1 HMKKR
6 KKLIIWIIVLAV
18 FGSGIYYYLKPKDV
32 GPEYTTEKAIRTDLQ
47 QTVSVTGEVV
57 DIVKADVSPE
67 ISGTTEELAVKV
79 GDRVE
84 KGQKIAKI
92 NDSVVRS
99 QLNEA
104 LIALQIQQEQL
115 DLKRRKWDTLKPEE
129 KEAAKLAVESARAT
143 TWTLQKQMK
152 KNIVYAPIDG
162 IIAKKYLEEGE
173 MATMGKPL
181 VTISGEKG
189 FEIEA
194 DVPESDIDKIKIGQK
209 GQATFDAFLSDEIFE
224 FEVTEVEPTAT
235 IIQDVVY
242 YRVTFKILTE
252 EKRIK
257 SGMSTDIDI
266 LTAEKKD
273 VLAVSNQAIKNEDGK
288 RYVEILETGTDQ
300 QKTVRRAGVKAGLRG
315 DSGLT
320 EIVSGLSEGE
330 EVITFV
336 KESK

>member
-1 HMKKR
+1 M
-6 KKLIIWIIVLAV
+6 AV

-67 ISGTTEELAVKV
+67 MSGMTEELAVKV

-92 NDSVVRS
+92 NDSVVRA

-143 TWTLQKQMK
+143 TWTLQQQMK

-173 MATMGKPL
+173 MAAMGKPL

-242 YRVTFKILTE
+242 YRVTFKLLTE

-288 RYVEILETGTDQ
+288 RYVEILEIDADQ
-300 QKTVRRAGVKAGLRG
+300 QKTVKRADVKAGLRG

>member
-1 HMKKR
+1 M
-6 KKLIIWIIVLAV
+6 AV
-18 FGSGIYYYLKPKDV
+18 FGSGIYYYLKPKET

-67 ISGTTEELAVKV
+67 MSGMTEELAVKV

-92 NDSVVRS
+92 NDSVVRA

-143 TWTLQKQMK
+143 TWTLQQQMK

-173 MATMGKPL
+173 MAAMGKPL

-194 DVPESDIDKIKIGQK
+194 DVPESDIDKIKIDQK

-242 YRVTFKILTE
+242 YRVTFKLLTE

-288 RYVEILETGTDQ
+288 RYVEILEIDADQ
-300 QKTVRRAGVKAGLRG
+300 QKTVKRADVKAGLRG

>member
-1 HMKKR
+1 MKKR

-67 ISGTTEELAVKV
+67 INGTTEELAVKV

-92 NDSVVRS
+92 NDSVVRA

-115 DLKRRKWDTLKPEE
+115 DLKRRKWDELKPEE
-129 KEAAKLAVESARAT
+129 REVAKLAVESARAT

-224 FEVTEVEPTAT
+224 FEITEVEPTAT
-235 IIQDVVY
+235 IIQDVIY

-300 QKTVRRAGVKAGLRG
+300 QKTVRRAGIKAGLRG

-336 KESK
+336 KEEK

>member
-1 HMKKR
+1 M
-6 KKLIIWIIVLAV
+6 AV
-18 FGSGIYYYLKPKDV
+18 FGSGIYYYLKPKET

-67 ISGTTEELAVKV
+67 MSGMTEELAVKV

-92 NDSVVRS
+92 NDSVVRA

-143 TWTLQKQMK
+143 TWTLQQQMK

-173 MATMGKPL
+173 MAAMGKPL

-209 GQATFDAFLSDEIFE
+209 GQATFDAFLSDEIFA

-242 YRVTFKILTE
+242 YRVTFKLLTE

-288 RYVEILETGTDQ
+288 RYVEILEIDADQ
-300 QKTVRRAGVKAGLRG
+300 QKTVKRADVKAGLRG

>member
-1 HMKKR
+1 MKKR
-6 KKLIIWIIVLAV
+6 KKILIWVTLLAV
-18 FGSGIYYYLKPKDV
+18 LGAGAFYYFKPKDT
-32 GPEYTTEKAIRTDLQ
+32 GPEYTTEKAIRTDLK

-67 ISGTTEELAVKV
+67 ISGTVEELVIEV
-79 GDRVE
+79 GDRIE

-92 NDSVVRS
+92 NDSVVRA
-99 QLNEA
+99 QLNET

-115 DLKRRKWDTLKPEE
+115 DLKRRKWDELKPEE
-129 KEAAKLAVESARAT
+129 REAAKLAVESARAA

-162 IIAKKYLEEGE
+162 VIAKKYLAQGE

-224 FEVTEVEPTAT
+224 FEVTEIEPAAT

-252 EKRIK
+252 DERIK

-273 VLAVSNQAIKNEDGK
+273 VLAISNQAIKNEDGK
-288 RYVEILETGTDQ
+288 RYVEILEIGADQ
-300 QKTVRRAGVKAGLRG
+300 EKTVRRADVKAGLRG

-320 EIVSGLSEGE
+320 EIVTGLNGGE
-330 EVITFV
+330 EVVTFT
-336 KESK
+336 KEGK

>member
-1 HMKKR
+1 MKKR

-300 QKTVRRAGVKAGLRG
+300 QKIVKRADVKAGLRG

>member
-1 HMKKR
+1 MKKR

-67 ISGTTEELAVKV
+67 MSGTTEELAVKV

-92 NDSVVRS
+92 NDSVVRA

-143 TWTLQKQMK
+143 TWTLQQQMK

-173 MATMGKPL
+173 MAAMGKPL

-242 YRVTFKILTE
+242 YRVTFKLLTE

-288 RYVEILETGTDQ
+288 RYVEILEIDADQ
-300 QKTVRRAGVKAGLRG
+300 QKTVKRADVKAGLRG

>member
-1 HMKKR
+1 MKKR

>member
-1 HMKKR
+1 M
-6 KKLIIWIIVLAV
+6 
-18 FGSGIYYYLKPKDV
+18 
-32 GPEYTTEKAIRTDLQ
+32 
-47 QTVSVTGEVV
+47 
-57 DIVKADVSPE
+57 
-67 ISGTTEELAVKV
+67 
-79 GDRVE
+79 E

-92 NDSVVRS
+92 NDSVVRA

-143 TWTLQKQMK
+143 TWTLQQQMK

-173 MATMGKPL
+173 MAAMGKPL

-194 DVPESDIDKIKIGQK
+194 DVPESDIDKIKISQK

-242 YRVTFKILTE
+242 YRVTFKLLTE

-288 RYVEILETGTDQ
+288 RYVEILEIDADQ
-300 QKTVRRAGVKAGLRG
+300 QRTVKRADVKAGLRG

>member
-1 HMKKR
+1 MKKR
-6 KKLIIWIIVLAV
+6 KKLIIWIIILAV
-18 FGSGIYYYLKPKDV
+18 FGSGIYYYLKPKET

-67 ISGTTEELAVKV
+67 MSGTTEELAVKV

-92 NDSVVRS
+92 NDSVVRA

-143 TWTLQKQMK
+143 TWTLQQQMK

-173 MATMGKPL
+173 MAAMGKPL

-242 YRVTFKILTE
+242 YRVTFKLLTE

-288 RYVEILETGTDQ
+288 RYVEILEIDADQ
-300 QKTVRRAGVKAGLRG
+300 QKTVKRADVKAGLRG

>member
-1 HMKKR
+1 M
-6 KKLIIWIIVLAV
+6 AV
-18 FGSGIYYYLKPKDV
+18 FGSGIYYYLKPKET

-67 ISGTTEELAVKV
+67 MSGMTEELAVKV

-92 NDSVVRS
+92 NDSVVRA

-143 TWTLQKQMK
+143 TWTLQQQMK

-173 MATMGKPL
+173 MAAMGKPL

-224 FEVTEVEPTAT
+224 FEVAEVEPTAT

-242 YRVTFKILTE
+242 YRVTFKLLTE

-288 RYVEILETGTDQ
+288 RYVEILEIDADQ
-300 QKTVRRAGVKAGLRG
+300 QKTVKRADVKAGLRG

>member
-1 HMKKR
+1 MKKR
-6 KKLIIWIIVLAV
+6 KKLIIWIIILAV

-92 NDSVVRS
+92 NDSVVRA
-99 QLNEA
+99 QLSEA

-288 RYVEILETGTDQ
+288 RYVEILEIDADQ
-300 QKTVRRAGVKAGLRG
+300 QKTVKRADVKAGLRG

>member
-1 HMKKR
+1 M
-6 KKLIIWIIVLAV
+6 AV
-18 FGSGIYYYLKPKDV
+18 FGSGIYYYLKPKET

-67 ISGTTEELAVKV
+67 MSGTTEELAVKV

-92 NDSVVRS
+92 NDSVVRA

-143 TWTLQKQMK
+143 TWTLQQQMK

-173 MATMGKPL
+173 MAAMGKPL

-242 YRVTFKILTE
+242 YRVTFKLLTE

-288 RYVEILETGTDQ
+288 RYVEILEIDADQ
-300 QKTVRRAGVKAGLRG
+300 QKTVKRADVKAGLRG

>member
-1 HMKKR
+1 MKKR
-6 KKLIIWIIVLAV
+6 KKLIIWIIILAV
-18 FGSGIYYYLKPKDV
+18 FGSGIYYYLKPKET

-67 ISGTTEELAVKV
+67 MSGTTEELAVKV
-79 GDRVE
+79 GDRVK

-92 NDSVVRS
+92 NDSVVRA

-143 TWTLQKQMK
+143 TWTLQQQMK

-173 MATMGKPL
+173 MAAMGKPL

-242 YRVTFKILTE
+242 YRVTFKLLTE

-288 RYVEILETGTDQ
+288 RYVEILEIDADQ
-300 QKTVRRAGVKAGLRG
+300 QKTVKRADVKAGLRG

>member
-1 HMKKR
+1 MKKR

-67 ISGTTEELAVKV
+67 INGTTEELAVKV

-92 NDSVVRS
+92 NDSVVRA

-115 DLKRRKWDTLKPEE
+115 DLKRRKWDELKPEE
-129 KEAAKLAVESARAT
+129 REVAKLAVESARAT

-224 FEVTEVEPTAT
+224 FEITEVEPTAT
-235 IIQDVVY
+235 IIQDVIY

-300 QKTVRRAGVKAGLRG
+300 QKTVRRAGIKAGLRG

>member
-1 HMKKR
+1 M
-6 KKLIIWIIVLAV
+6 AV
-18 FGSGIYYYLKPKDV
+18 FGSGIYYYLKPKET

-67 ISGTTEELAVKV
+67 MSGMTEELAVKV

-92 NDSVVRS
+92 NDSVVRA

-143 TWTLQKQMK
+143 TWTLQQQMK

-173 MATMGKPL
+173 MAAMGKPL

-242 YRVTFKILTE
+242 YRVTFKLLTE

-288 RYVEILETGTDQ
+288 RYVEILEIDADQ
-300 QKTVRRAGVKAGLRG
+300 QKTVKRADVKAGLRG

>member
-1 HMKKR
+1 MKKR

-67 ISGTTEELAVKV
+67 INGTTEELAVKV
-79 GDRVE
+79 GDRVK

-92 NDSVVRS
+92 NDSVVRA

-143 TWTLQKQMK
+143 TWTLQQQMK

-173 MATMGKPL
+173 MAAMGKPL

-242 YRVTFKILTE
+242 YRVTFKLLTE

-288 RYVEILETGTDQ
+288 RYVEILEIDADQ
-300 QKTVRRAGVKAGLRG
+300 QKTVKRADVKAGLRG

>member
-1 HMKKR
+1 M
-6 KKLIIWIIVLAV
+6 AV
-18 FGSGIYYYLKPKDV
+18 FGSGIYYYLKPKET

-67 ISGTTEELAVKV
+67 MSGTTEELAVKV
-79 GDRVE
+79 GDRVK

-92 NDSVVRS
+92 NDSVVRA

-143 TWTLQKQMK
+143 TWTLQQQMK

-173 MATMGKPL
+173 MAAMGKPL

-242 YRVTFKILTE
+242 YRVTFKLLTE

-288 RYVEILETGTDQ
+288 RYVEILEIDADQ
-300 QKTVRRAGVKAGLRG
+300 QKTVKRADVKAGLRG

>member
-1 HMKKR
+1 M
-6 KKLIIWIIVLAV
+6 AV

-32 GPEYTTEKAIRTDLQ
+32 GPEYTTEKAIRADLQ

-115 DLKRRKWDTLKPEE
+115 DLKRRKWGTLKPEE

-162 IIAKKYLEEGE
+162 IIAKKYLEDGE
-173 MATMGKPL
+173 MATTGKPL

>member
-1 HMKKR
+1 MKKR

-67 ISGTTEELAVKV
+67 MSGTTEELAVKV
-79 GDRVE
+79 GDRVK

-92 NDSVVRS
+92 NDSVVRA

-143 TWTLQKQMK
+143 TWTLQQQMK

-173 MATMGKPL
+173 MAAMGKPL

-242 YRVTFKILTE
+242 YRVTFKLLTE

-288 RYVEILETGTDQ
+288 RYVEILEIDADQ
-300 QKTVRRAGVKAGLRG
+300 QKTVKRADVKAGLRG

>member
-1 HMKKR
+1 M
-6 KKLIIWIIVLAV
+6 AV
-18 FGSGIYYYLKPKDV
+18 FGSGIYYYLKPKET

-67 ISGTTEELAVKV
+67 MSGMTEELAVKV

-92 NDSVVRS
+92 NDSVVRA

-242 YRVTFKILTE
+242 YRVTFKLLTE

-288 RYVEILETGTDQ
+288 RYVEILEIDADQ
-300 QKTVRRAGVKAGLRG
+300 QKTVKRADVKAGLRG